1 MRRSPFRQ
9 LYNVW
14 LGLPVRHRGAVV
26 VAIPAACLLITFGAW
41 IWSRQTS
48 FIAQQETEHTQQ
60 VLSES
65 DELLRR
71 LTDAEASI
79 RGYILTDNPEFLE
92 PYEQTL
98 ATLPE
103 TRMRLDVLLRD
114 MPEQYQTYQEINQ
127 LVAQRMRL
135 LEALLE
141 EVNAENL
148 RGREFSSNSEAEQL
162 IYQSKSVMD
171 QVRTRIEDFQAE
183 ERNVLNEYLQQ
194 RRQQQGQT
202 TLVLWFTFV
211 ISLLGS
217 LAAVYL
223 FSSLDRELQTREML
237 LRESKSL
244 LQAIVSN
251 VVDGVI
257 TLDSQGKIEVF
268 NPAAAK
274 MFGYMPHEVAGKELD
289 LLLEDAVMLA
299 PSDSE
304 DDGQHWRHKWQ
315 TKGLRK
321 VGTPFPIEIS
331 VSDLQL
337 DNRQIAIIRDISE
350 FQQAEAKLQARADE
364 LVRLTA
370 VLAQTNATLE
380 NRNQE
385 LEQFAYVASHDL
397 KAPLRAIANLSA
409 WMEEDLENL
418 LPEENKHQMQLLRG
432 RVMRMEALING
443 LLEYS
448 RVGRTQ
454 VAIEPVSVQELLDE
468 ILDSLAPPPSF
479 TIAIDPG
486 MPTLTTRRMLLRQV
500 FANLIGNAI
509 KHHDRADGHITLS
522 VQDLGE
528 AYEFAVADDGPG
540 ISPAYH
546 HKIFAIFQTLE
557 ARDTKEST
565 GIGLSIV
572 KKIIELE
579 GGTIRV
585 ESQEGKGAT
594 FYFTWLK
601 HPVSVRYDG
610 A

>member
-468 ILDSLAPPPSF
+468 ILDSLAPPPAF

-565 GIGLSIV
+565 GIGLSIG